1 MTPTS
6 KDPPA
11 VAAPPGLSVED
22 ACART
27 GLSRATIY
35 KAIKS
40 GELRLHNIAGRRVIP
55 VAELDEWNRPR
66 VEAARWLG
74 TG

>member
-1 MTPTS
+1 MNTAS

-11 VAAPPGLSVED
+11 SSPPGLSVED

-40 GELRLHNIAGRRVIP
+40 GALVSHNVAGRRVIP